1 MNKFLFGRKVKCSM
15 LFILL
20 CVFVIVSEN
29 TTSFLLHMGALLL
42 HEGAHYIMAIML
54 GCDIKQIKL
63 LPYGCRMD
71 IYGMDSPWDEFV
83 IALCGPVCS
92 LVCFMG
98 CRLIH
103 NAAEFAEANMYIALI
118 NLLPVFPLDG
128 GRALNALLA
137 IVGITPSRT
146 FKAAFTFIFA
156 CITGVGGY
164 TINNATLIIFGVFLL
179 SEGVSVLRERGITA
193 LTYMKNTRCAASG
206 RGVKVHHIAFHQD
219 VTLGTALAYGL
230 GRYSVFC
237 ILDDNL
243 KEIARADSTTIA
255 DIAAEYGSS
264 VRLGDIIPFIDRS
277 KY

>member
-92 LVCFMG
+92 LVCFM
-98 CRLIH
+98 
-103 NAAEFAEANMYIALI
+103 
-118 NLLPVFPLDG
+118 PVFPLDG

-146 FKAAFTFIFA
+146 FKAAFTFILA